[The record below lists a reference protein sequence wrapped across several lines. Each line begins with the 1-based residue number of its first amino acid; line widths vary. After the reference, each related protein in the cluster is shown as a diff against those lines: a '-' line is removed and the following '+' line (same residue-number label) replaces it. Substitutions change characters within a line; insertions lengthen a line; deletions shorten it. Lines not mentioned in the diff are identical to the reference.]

1 MSLLSGTGAKV
12 SAAPS
17 AWAGKVRALACVP
30 AWWETSSICAVCE
43 VSVQGLVTLIVHVG
57 KSKAGRLFAAA
68 PASRS
73 GEEWVKHWDIAD
85 AQLREAVEACAIN
98 AYQAM
103 AGATMADDDRPF

>member
-30 AWWETSSICAVCE
+30 AWWETSSICAVVE
-43 VSVQGLVTLIVHVG
+43 VSVQGLITLIVHVG

-73 GEEWVKHWDIAD
+73 GEEWVRHWDIAD
-85 AQLREAVEACAIN
+85 TQLREAVEACAIN

-103 AGATMADDDRPF
+103 AGQPMADDDRPF

>member
-1 MSLLSGTGAKV
+1 MSLLSGATKV
-12 SAAPS
+12 AGAAPS

-30 AWWETSSICAVCE
+30 AWWETSSICAVVE
-43 VSVQGLVTLIVHVG
+43 VSVQGLITLIVHVG

-85 AQLREAVEACAIN
+85 TQLSEAVENAAIA